1 MDKGT
6 AIKWLVGGG
15 ASIAVALSG
24 VGLIKPHEG
33 EVKDR
38 NGMHVAYLDAVGIP
52 TICYGQTGKDL
63 YGRKIELGMKLK
75 QEECMEMLV
84 KTLNKFE
91 KEVDALVKVE
101 YKSPYQKAALISFAY
116 NVGTTNLARSSL
128 LKTLNAGNHTEACN
142 KLSDW
147 VYAQK
152 KKLNGLVRRR
162 EEEKAWCLG
171 DVPMDIKVTYSEIVD
186 LVKQT
191 AEKR

>member
-1 MDKGT
+1 MEKAT
-6 AIKWLVGGG
+6 AVKWLVGSGL
-15 ASIAVALSG
+15 SIAAALSG
-24 VGLIKPHEG
+24 GFLIQPHEG
-33 EVKDR
+33 TVKDR

-75 QEECMEMLV
+75 EEECMEMLV
-84 KTLNKFE
+84 RTVNKFE
-91 KEVDALVKVE
+91 KEVDALVKVD
-101 YKSPYQKAALISFAY
+101 YKSEYQKAALISFAY
-116 NVGTTNLARSSL
+116 NVGTTNLAKSTL
-128 LKTLNAGNHTEACN
+128 LKSLNAGNHIDACN
-142 KLSDW
+142 RLSDW

-162 EEEKAWCLG
+162 EEERAWCLG
-171 DVPMDIKVTYSEIVD
+171 NVPMDVKVTYSEVVD